1 MTVSFPEPQQFDF
14 DCAIRRRLGI
24 IQNNAA
30 QTQNRFLQN
39 SIRPTNP
46 VIPVNTYN
54 EQSAYPSTGTNDL
67 RSNIVK
73 EASKLKGT
81 PYVWG
86 GESFSEGGFDCS
98 GLVQHVY
105 GKYGMKVPRTAKQQ
119 ASTLGK
125 VTPINQLRPGDLVAW
140 GNSPA
145 TAHHI
150 AIYAGNG
157 LVWESPHT
165 GAYVRTR
172 QVSPGA
178 GVFGISISMLG

>member
-14 DCAIRRRLGI
+14 DSAIRRRLGI

-39 SIRPTNP
+39 SIKPASTYSEQGTTYSPTAN
-46 VIPVNTYN
+46 N
-54 EQSAYPSTGTNDL
+54 SL
-67 RSNIVK
+67 RDSIVK

-125 VTPINQLRPGDLVAW
+125 VAPINQLRPGDLVAW
-140 GNSPA
+140 GKSPA

-157 LVWESPHT
+157 MVWESPHT

>member
-14 DCAIRRRLGI
+14 DSAIRRRLGI

-39 SIRPTNP
+39 SIRPA
-46 VIPVNTYN
+46 NTYN
-54 EQSAYPSTGTNDL
+54 EQPAYSSTETNDL
-67 RSNIVK
+67 RSKIVR

-105 GKYGMKVPRTAKQQ
+105 SKYGMKVPRTAKQQ

-157 LVWESPHT
+157 MVWESPHT

>member
-14 DCAIRRRLGI
+14 DSAIRRRLGI

-39 SIRPTNP
+39 SIKPAS
-46 VIPVNTYN
+46 TYN
-54 EQSAYPSTGTNDL
+54 EQGTTYSPTVGNSL
-67 RSNIVK
+67 RDSIVK

-105 GKYGMKVPRTAKQQ
+105 GKYGMKIPRTAKQQ

-125 VTPINQLRPGDLVAW
+125 VAPINQLRPGDLVAW
-140 GNSPA
+140 GKSPA
-145 TAHHI
+145 SAHHI

-157 LVWESPHT
+157 MVWESPHT

>member
-14 DCAIRRRLGI
+14 DSAIRRRLGI

-30 QTQNRFLQN
+30 QAQNRFLQN
-39 SIRPTNP
+39 SIRPA
-46 VIPVNTYN
+46 NTYSEPGAYSPVGGSN
-54 EQSAYPSTGTNDL
+54 NLRDSIVSA
-67 RSNIVK
+67 
-73 EASKLKGT
+73 AAKLKGT

-86 GESFSEGGFDCS
+86 GESFAEGGFDCS

-105 GKYGMKVPRTAKQQ
+105 GKYGMKIPRTAKQQ
-119 ASTLGK
+119 ASALGK
-125 VTPINQLRPGDLVAW
+125 VTPLNQLRPGDLVAW

-157 LVWESPHT
+157 TVWESPHT

>member
-1 MTVSFPEPQQFDF
+1 MTVSFPESQQFDF
-14 DCAIRRRLGI
+14 DSAIRRRLGI

-30 QTQNRFLQN
+30 QTQSRFLQN
-39 SIRPTNP
+39 SIRPAS
-46 VIPVNTYN
+46 TYN
-54 EQSAYPSTGTNDL
+54 EQPIGTNDL

-105 GKYGMKVPRTAKQQ
+105 GKYGMKIPRTAKQQ

-125 VTPINQLRPGDLVAW
+125 VAPINQLRPGDLVAW
-140 GNSPA
+140 GKSPA
-145 TAHHI
+145 SAHHI

-157 LVWESPHT
+157 MVWESPHT